1 MGQEVKLPNV
11 NPEMLNDTENS
22 QKKGGTNFNTKNY
35 LNTRIEDGETSKT
48 ITIRL
53 LPMDLKTGNP
63 FVKVQYHNVKV
74 PKEMVET
81 GKKPYKSYICL
92 SKNADI
98 DHQVY
103 GNDCP
108 YCELSKSAYEKYQNE
123 TDPTKKEEWKKIAN
137 DNYPHESIIA
147 RCIERGN
154 EKDGV
159 KFWKFNLRLDKK
171 DPYHAIINLYN
182 QRKKEGIENIL
193 DIYNGYDLTI
203 TFTDGEPTPPP
214 QIIDAKNASPL
225 STDEEEMK
233 KWIYDSKKW
242 QDVFTP
248 KSYDF
253 LSLVSE
259 MRVPWFDKAQN
270 KWVDKEEYDKTHK
283 DADKA
288 EEDKIAEADKKVRET
303 PKQKTEEE
311 KKVDAEMAQM
321 FVNDDEAN
329 GDDLPF

>member
-1 MGQEVKLPNV
+1 MGQEIKLPNV
-11 NPEMLNDTENS
+11 NPEMLNDVENS
-22 QKKGGTNFNTKNY
+22 QRKVETSFNTKNY
-35 LNTRIEDGETSKT
+35 LNTRIDDGETSKT

-53 LPMDLKTGNP
+53 LPMDLETGNP
-63 FVKVQYHNVKV
+63 FVKVHYHNVKV
-74 PKEMVET
+74 PKELVEA
-81 GKKPYKSYICL
+81 GKKPFKSYLCL
-92 SKNADI
+92 SKNKDI
-98 DHQVY
+98 DHSRY

-108 YCELSKSAYEKYQNE
+108 YCELSKSAYEKANTE
-123 TDPTKKEEWKKIAN
+123 TDPTKKEEWRKIAN
-137 DNYPHESIIA
+137 DNFARESVIA

-154 EKDGV
+154 EADGV
-159 KFWKFNLRLDKK
+159 KFWKFNLRQDKK

-203 TFTDGEPTPPP
+203 TFYDAEPTPPP
-214 QIIDAKNASPL
+214 TIIDAKLSSPL
-225 STDEEEMK
+225 SKDEEEMK

-270 KWVDKEEYDKTHK
+270 KWVDKEEYDKTHS
-283 DADKA
+283 
-288 EEDKIAEADKKVRET
+288 EEANKEEEKIKEADKKIRE
-303 PKQKTEEE
+303 QSSED
-311 KKVDAEMAQM
+311 KKVEKEMASI
-321 FVNDDEAN
+321 FVNETEDS